1 MENNQRL
8 TRSRWGWLQ
17 RDLDAHR
24 RPAEFMFTRFFA
36 VLLLV
41 LGFSLWSAQ
50 ANDTASDPATA
61 HVNLIVVDA
70 TINPA
75 VADFI
80 HESINRSAQEG
91 AQALII
97 QLDTP
102 GGLLNS
108 TKSIV
113 KDILGAPV
121 PVIVYVAPSGA
132 GAGSAGVFITMS
144 GHIAAMAPGTTIG
157 AAHPVGS
164 GGQNIEGDMREKVE
178 NFTASFSE
186 TIAQRRGRNVEWA
199 QKAVRESVSI
209 TEVEALQKKV
219 IDLVAVDVQ
228 DLLRKAED
236 RKVEIG
242 STKTALNFKASR
254 RADGTAEVVTLEMRL
269 KHRVLNIL
277 ADPNVAYLLM
287 MAGIL
292 GLYIEFSHPGVLFP
306 GLAGGI
312 CLLLALTAFQV
323 LPINYTGLLLIL
335 LGLAF
340 LIAELFLPSF
350 GVLGVG
356 GIVAFVLGSLFL
368 FDTPEGELA
377 VDRSIILTAALSVS
391 AFMLFI
397 GTLAVRTWRRKPVSG
412 REGLIGESGEVRERL
427 APRGRVWLHGE
438 HWTAE
443 SDEEIEV
450 GQQVRVVSL
459 SGLVLRVRKVAGK

>member
-1 MENNQRL
+1 AVVENYRRL
-8 TRSRWGWLQ
+8 TQSRWDLWS
-17 RDLDAHR
+17 RDPDVHR
-24 RPAEFMFTRFFA
+24 RPAESMLTRFFA

-41 LGFSLWSAQ
+41 LGLSWWSAQ
-50 ANDTASDPATA
+50 ANDTAPDPATA

-113 KDILGAPV
+113 KDILGAPL
-121 PVIVYVAPSGA
+121 PVIIYVAPSGA

-157 AAHPVGS
+157 AAHPVGG

-219 IDLVAVDVQ
+219 IDIVAVDVQ

-242 STKTALNFKASR
+242 NTKTALNFKAAR
-254 RADGTAEVVTLEMRL
+254 RADGTARVVTLEMRL
-269 KHRVLNIL
+269 KHKVLNIL
-277 ADPNVAYLLM
+277 ADPNIAYLLM

-292 GLYIEFSHPGVLFP
+292 GLYLEFSHPGVFFP

-323 LPINYTGLLLIL
+323 LPIN
-335 LGLAF
+335 
-340 LIAELFLPSF
+340 
-350 GVLGVG
+350 
-356 GIVAFVLGSLFL
+356 
-368 FDTPEGELA
+368 
-377 VDRSIILTAALSVS
+377 
-391 AFMLFI
+391 
-397 GTLAVRTWRRKPVSG
+397 
-412 REGLIGESGEVRERL
+412 
-427 APRGRVWLHGE
+427 
-438 HWTAE
+438 
-443 SDEEIEV
+443 
-450 GQQVRVVSL
+450 
-459 SGLVLRVRKVAGK
+459 